1 MRQLKISKSITSR
14 ESASL
19 GKYLQ
24 EINKLKLITAEEEIT
39 LTQRIK
45 KGDKIALEKL
55 TKANLRFVVSVA
67 KQFQGQGLPLTDLIN
82 EGNIGLIKAAE
93 RYDETRGFKFISFA
107 IWWIRQNILEA
118 LAAHARLVRLPM
130 NKVLLGN
137 KIRRTHSELEQKLE
151 RAPSANELAEALN
164 VEHTEIDKSIAD
176 NSMLLS
182 LDTPLSDGEENSL
195 LDVLEDHN
203 APITDRAL
211 AHTESLQ
218 MEITR
223 TLKELPDKQRQTL
236 CYLFG
241 IGLDGPMSLEDVARK
256 FELSVER
263 VRQIKEK
270 ALLKL
275 KSSKSTRVLKTY
287 L

>member
-24 EINKLKLITAEEEIT
+24 EINKMKLLTVEEEIF

-45 KGDKIALEKL
+45 QGDRVALEKL
-55 TKANLRFVVSVA
+55 TNANLRFVVSVA

-93 RYDETRGFKFISFA
+93 RFDETRGFKFISFA

-130 NKVLLGN
+130 NKVLLSSRI
-137 KIRRTHSELEQKLE
+137 KRTYSSLEQQLE
-151 RAPSANELAEALN
+151 RAPSPDELAEALN
-164 VEHTEIDKSIAD
+164 IAEAEIDKSIAD
-176 NSMLLS
+176 NSMMLS
-182 LDTPLSDGEENSL
+182 LDTPLSEGEENSL
-195 LDVLEDHN
+195 IDVLENPD
-203 APITDRAL
+203 APCTDRSL
-211 AHTESLQ
+211 THTESLQ
-218 MEITR
+218 KEISR
-223 TLKELPDKQRQTL
+223 TLKGLPDKQRQTI

-241 IGLDGPMSLEDVARK
+241 IGVERPMSLEDIARK
-256 FELSVER
+256 FDLSVER
-263 VRQIKEK
+263 VRQIKDK
-270 ALLKL
+270 ALL
-275 KSSKSTRVLKTY
+275 TLKTERNKKLLRSY